1 MKCVLQVIERI
12 VRIEFIYKDREGW
25 NLEYTK
31 LLLEKVGDKHFLSD
45 FWGRNINAEMSWK
58 TLYNKMILENSFETT
73 RNGIIV

>member
-45 FWGRNINAEMSWK
+45 F
-58 TLYNKMILENSFETT
+58 
-73 RNGIIV
+73 